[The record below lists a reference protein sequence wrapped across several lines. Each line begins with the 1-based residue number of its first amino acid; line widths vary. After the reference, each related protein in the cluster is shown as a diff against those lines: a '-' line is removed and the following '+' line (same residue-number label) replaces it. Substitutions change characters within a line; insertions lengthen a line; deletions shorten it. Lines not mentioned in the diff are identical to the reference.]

1 MSNLLKDIWV
11 CADCEAR
18 ARDYT
23 FYLPTGEF
31 MTVDPGLTA
40 VPSRRDSKHLLECD
54 HCGTMT
60 HRTYAAV
67 IVSVEKEAPN
77 ETSVQ
82 AMGRMFRRA
91 IDLSVNMR
99 DAVRQS
105 LWGMDIDSLKRRV
118 TDLEEK
124 ANKP

>member
-1 MSNLLKDIWV
+1 M
-11 CADCEAR
+11 A
-18 ARDYT
+18 
-23 FYLPTGEF
+23 
-31 MTVDPGLTA
+31 
-40 VPSRRDSKHLLECD
+40 
-54 HCGTMT
+54 

-67 IVSVEKEAPN
+67 IVSVEKEEPN

-82 AMGRMFRRA
+82 AIGRVFRTA
-91 IDLSVNMR
+91 IGLGVNMR
-99 DAVRQS
+99 DAVRQA